1 MLLPKLEQS
10 VFETILARR
19 SVRSYKS
26 EPVATDVL
34 NAILEAAIWAP
45 TAMHKEP
52 WGFVII
58 QNKELLQTLSDRAK
72 PLFIEE
78 LKRNDMNAD
87 IWAHAD
93 SNLFYDAGTLIIIC
107 GRTNSHLPAEDCWMA
122 AENMMLA
129 ATAMNCGT
137 CVIASA
143 LPAILLPDIK
153 STLGI
158 PEDYTPVAPI
168 IVGYPRAESA
178 PSHRRAPL
186 ILNTIN

>member
-1 MLLPKLEQS
+1 MPLPKLEQS

-19 SVRSYKS
+19 SVRSYKP
-26 EPVATDVL
+26 EQVTTDVL
-34 NAILEAAIWAP
+34 KTLLEAAIWAP
-45 TAMHKEP
+45 TSMRKEP
-52 WGFVII
+52 WGFVIV
-58 QNKELLQTLSDRAK
+58 QNKALLQTLSDRAK

-87 IWAHAD
+87 IWTHAD

-107 GRTNSHLPAEDCWMA
+107 GRTNSHLPVADCWMA

-129 ATAMNCGT
+129 ACAMNCGT

-143 LPAILLPDIK
+143 LPAIRLPEIK

-158 PEDYTPVAPI
+158 PADYTPVAPI
-168 IVGYPRAESA
+168 IVGYPLADSES
-178 PSHRRAPL
+178 SKRSAPL

>member
-1 MLLPKLEQS
+1 MLLPKFEQS

-19 SVRSYKS
+19 SVRSYKPQ
-26 EPVATDVL
+26 PVATDVL
-34 NAILEAAIWAP
+34 KTILEAAIWAP

-52 WGFVII
+52 WGFVIV
-58 QNKELLQTLSDRAK
+58 QNKALLKQLSDRAK

-78 LKRNDMNAD
+78 LKKNGMNAD
-87 IWAHAD
+87 IWINAD
-93 SNLFYDAGTLIIIC
+93 SDLFYDAGTLIIIC
-107 GRTNSHLPAEDCWMA
+107 GRANSHLAAADCWMA

-129 ATAMNCGT
+129 ACAMNCGT

-143 LPAILLPDIK
+143 LHSIVLPEVK
-153 STLGI
+153 SILGI
-158 PEDYTPVAPI
+158 PEDYKPVAPI

-178 PSHRRAPL
+178 AGKRRAPL

>member
-34 NAILEAAIWAP
+34 KAILEAAIWAP

-72 PLFIEE
+72 PLVIEE

>member
-10 VFETILARR
+10 VFESILARR
-19 SVRSYKS
+19 SVRSYKP
-26 EPVATDVL
+26 EPVTADVL
-34 NAILEAAIWAP
+34 KTLLEAAIWAP
-45 TAMHKEP
+45 TSMHKPP

-78 LKRNDMNAD
+78 LKRNDMNAG

-93 SNLFYDAGTLIIIC
+93 SNLFYDAGTLILIC
-107 GRTNSHLPAEDCWMA
+107 GRTNSHLPEADCWMA
-122 AENMMLA
+122 AENLMLA
-129 ATAMNCGT
+129 ACAMNCGT

-143 LPAILLPDIK
+143 LPAIRMPEIK
-153 STLGI
+153 TTLGI
-158 PEDYTPVAPI
+158 PADYTPVAPI
-168 IVGYPRAESA
+168 IVGYPRAENA
-178 PSHRRAPL
+178 PSQRRAPL

>member
-34 NAILEAAIWAP
+34 KAILEAAIWAP

-58 QNKELLQTLSDRAK
+58 QNKEVIQNLSERAK

-78 LKRNDMNAD
+78 LNRNSMNAD
-87 IWAHAD
+87 IWIHAD

-107 GRTNSHLPAEDCWMA
+107 GRTNSHLPAADCWMA

-168 IVGYPRAESA
+168 IVGYPKVESA
-178 PSHRRAPL
+178 PVKRKAPL

>member
-19 SVRSYKS
+19 SVRSYKP
-26 EPVATDVL
+26 EPVTADVIKTL
-34 NAILEAAIWAP
+34 LEAAIWAP
-45 TAMHKEP
+45 TSMHKAP

-58 QNKELLQTLSDRAK
+58 QNKELLKTLSDRAK
-72 PLFIEE
+72 PMFIDE

-93 SNLFYDAGTLIIIC
+93 SNLFYDAGTLILIC
-107 GRTNSHLPAEDCWMA
+107 GRTNSHLPEADCWMA
-122 AENMMLA
+122 AENLMLA
-129 ATAMNCGT
+129 ACAMNCGT

-143 LPAILLPDIK
+143 LPAIRMPEIK

-158 PEDYTPVAPI
+158 PADYTPVAPI
-168 IVGYPRAESA
+168 IVGYPRAEPA
-178 PSHRRAPL
+178 PSQRRAPL

>member
-45 TAMHKEP
+45 TAMHKVP

>member
-1 MLLPKLEQS
+1 MLLPKLERS
-10 VFETILARR
+10 VFESILARR
-19 SVRSYKS
+19 SVRSYKP
-26 EPVATDVL
+26 EPVTSDIL
-34 NAILEAAIWAP
+34 KTLLEAAIWAP
-45 TAMHKEP
+45 TSMHKAP

-87 IWAHAD
+87 IWANTD
-93 SNLFYDAGTLIIIC
+93 SNLFHDAGTLILIC
-107 GRTNSHLPAEDCWMA
+107 GRTNSHLPEADCWMA
-122 AENMMLA
+122 AENLMLA
-129 ATAMNCGT
+129 ACAMNCGT

-143 LPAILLPDIK
+143 LPAIRMPEIK

-158 PEDYTPVAPI
+158 PADYTPVAPI
-168 IVGYPRAESA
+168 IVGYPRAEPV
-178 PSHRRAPL
+178 PSQRRAPL

>member
-1 MLLPKLEQS
+1 MPLPKLEQS

-19 SVRSYKS
+19 SVRSYKP
-26 EPVATDVL
+26 EPVTTDVL
-34 NAILEAAIWAP
+34 KTLLEAAIWAP
-45 TAMHKEP
+45 TSMRKEP
-52 WGFVII
+52 WGFVIV
-58 QNKELLQTLSDRAK
+58 QNKALLQTLSDRAK

-87 IWAHAD
+87 IWMHAD

-107 GRTNSHLPAEDCWMA
+107 GRTNSHLPAADCWMA

-129 ATAMNCGT
+129 ACAMNCGT

-143 LPAILLPDIK
+143 LPAIRLPEIK

-158 PEDYTPVAPI
+158 PADYTPVAPI
-168 IVGYPRAESA
+168 IVGYPLADSES
-178 PSHRRAPL
+178 SKRSAPL

>member
-26 EPVATDVL
+26 EAVATDVL

>member
-1 MLLPKLEQS
+1 MPLPKLEQS

-19 SVRSYKS
+19 SVRSYKP
-26 EPVATDVL
+26 EPVTTDVL
-34 NAILEAAIWAP
+34 KTLLEAAIWAP
-45 TAMHKEP
+45 TSMRKEP
-52 WGFVII
+52 WGFVIV
-58 QNKELLQTLSDRAK
+58 QNKALLQTLSDRAK

-87 IWAHAD
+87 IWTHAD

-107 GRTNSHLPAEDCWMA
+107 GRTNSHLPAADCWMA

-129 ATAMNCGT
+129 ACAMNCGT
-137 CVIASA
+137 CVIAAA
-143 LPAILLPDIK
+143 LPAIRLPEIK

-158 PEDYTPVAPI
+158 PADYTPVAPI
-168 IVGYPRAESA
+168 IVGYPLADSES
-178 PSHRRAPL
+178 SKRSAPL